1 MKTIRNLLILSTALG
16 TLAAGAHAD
25 ALKLTPVAQPNAKAE
40 GASPENAYSPEF
52 KPAVVA
58 EGKIKLENP
67 TMLISHY
74 GYDADGALTPAAGD
88 VQAKGHNVEATKT
101 EPDKNTYLVL
111 QGQKGADAAYNY
123 GTHFV
128 FQGHEAGV
136 EIDEKPIGYLTRV
149 NLDADEAHRVTLLAD
164 KDTGGVPIPFI
175 DGSTWNPFA
184 QRLLFTGEEGDQGG
198 VWQAT
203 LDFPA
208 KVDNLTGIIGIGS
221 YEGIQ
226 TDKDGMIWI
235 VEDSGGKGGEKTKNA
250 KQPNSFVFRFVPLDK
265 TDLTKGGKLQAL
277 QISTA
282 DEKPIVF
289 TKDNLDGDILSD
301 GMKQHYSYGTSLKTK
316 WVLVHDTAKDGT
328 TPFKA
333 NDLAKAA
340 LATPLKRPENGV
352 FRPGSDF
359 KQFYFTE
366 TGDTNIETEAKEEF
380 GGFGGVFKI
389 EQTSNTADEGTITLV
404 YRGNKDRAGF
414 DNIQFASADTL
425 FVVEDAGDKLHSQ
438 RKFLDNGYALDL
450 TQDYSKGG
458 EPVRFLAEGRDAS
471 ATLDSGLSAAKGS
484 GFQNSGDNEIT
495 GIHVSDGD
503 GTAAG
508 LLGAKI
514 PNLADKAWRV
524 FFHQQHGENHLVELS
539 YTAAK

>member
-1 MKTIRNLLILSTALG
+1 MKKIRNLLILGTAFVAI
-16 TLAAGAHAD
+16 AAVAHAD
-25 ALKLTPVAQPNAKAE
+25 ALKLTTVAQPNAKVE

-52 KPAVVA
+52 KAAVVA
-58 EGKIKLENP
+58 EGKMKLENP
-67 TMLISHY
+67 TKLISHY
-74 GYDADGALTPAAGD
+74 GYNANGPLVPAAGD
-88 VQAKGHNVEATKT
+88 VQAKGHNVEANKT

-111 QGQKGADAAYNY
+111 QGLKGADAAYNY

-128 FQGHEAGV
+128 FQGHEGGS
-136 EIDEKPIGYLTRV
+136 ETDDKPDGYITRV

-164 KDTGGVPIPFI
+164 KDSGGTKLPFI

-184 QRLLFTGEEGDQGG
+184 QRLLFTGEEGDEGG
-198 VWQAT
+198 VWQGT

-226 TDKDGMIWI
+226 TDKDGNIWI
-235 VEDSGGKGGEKTKNA
+235 VEDEGGKGGEKTKNA
-250 KQPNSFVFRFVPLDK
+250 KQPNSFVFRFVPTDK
-265 TDLTKGGKLQAL
+265 ADLMKGGKLQAL
-277 QISTA
+277 QIMTA
-282 DEKPIVF
+282 DGKPIVF

-301 GMKQHYSYGTSLKTK
+301 GMKQHYAYGTALKTK

-333 NDLAKAA
+333 NDMAKAA
-340 LATPLKRPENGV
+340 MATPLKRPENGV

-359 KQFYFTE
+359 KQFYYTE

-389 EQTSNTADEGTITLV
+389 EQASNTADEGTVSIV
-404 YRGNKDRAGF
+404 YRGTKDRSGF

-438 RKFLDNGYALDL
+438 RKFLDNGYAFDL
-450 TQDYSKGG
+450 TQDYGKGG

-471 ATLDSGLSAAKGS
+471 ATIDSALSAVKDT
-484 GFQNSGDNEIT
+484 GFQNDGDNEIT

-503 GTAAG
+503 ATAAG
-508 LLGAKI
+508 LLGAKV

-524 FFHQQHGENHLVELS
+524 FFHQQHGENRLVELS

>member
-1 MKTIRNLLILSTALG
+1 MKTIRNLLILSTALVAV
-16 TLAAGAHAD
+16 AAVAHAD
-25 ALKLTPVAQPNAKAE
+25 VLKLTTVAQTNAKAE
-40 GASPENAYSPEF
+40 GASPENVYSPEF
-52 KPAVVA
+52 KATIVA
-58 EGKIKLENP
+58 EGKMKLENP
-67 TMLISHY
+67 TKLISHY
-74 GYDADGALTPAAGD
+74 GYDADGPMVHAAGD
-88 VQAKGHNVEATKT
+88 AQAKGHNVEATKT

-111 QGQKGADAAYNY
+111 KDMKGADAAYNY

-128 FQGHEAGV
+128 FQGHEAGIEV
-136 EIDEKPIGYLTRV
+136 DKKPNGYITRV

-164 KDTGGVPIPFI
+164 KDTAGVGLPFI

-184 QRLLFTGEEGDQGG
+184 QRLLFTGEEGDEGG

-203 LDFPA
+203 LDVPS
-208 KVDNLTGIIGIGS
+208 KVDNLTGVIGIGS

-226 TDKDGMIWI
+226 TDKDGNLWI

-250 KQPNSFVFRFVPLDK
+250 KQPNSFVFRFVPTDK

-282 DEKPIVF
+282 DGKPIVW

-301 GMKQHYSYGTSLKTK
+301 GFKQHYAYGTSLKSK

-340 LATPLKRPENGV
+340 QATPLKRPENGV
-352 FRPGSDF
+352 FRPGTDF
-359 KQFYFTE
+359 KEFYYTE
-366 TGDTNIETEAKEEF
+366 TGDTNIDTESGEEF

-389 EQTSNTADEGTITLV
+389 VQVSNTADEGTVSIV

-471 ATLDSGLSAAKGS
+471 ATIDSALSAGKDT

-503 GTAAG
+503 ASAAG
-508 LLGAKI
+508 LLGAKV

-524 FFHQQHGENHLVELS
+524 FFHQQHGDNRLIELS

>member
-1 MKTIRNLLILSTALG
+1 
-16 TLAAGAHAD
+16 
-25 ALKLTPVAQPNAKAE
+25 
-40 GASPENAYSPEF
+40 
-52 KPAVVA
+52 
-58 EGKIKLENP
+58 
-67 TMLISHY
+67 
-74 GYDADGALTPAAGD
+74 
-88 VQAKGHNVEATKT
+88 
-101 EPDKNTYLVL
+101 
-111 QGQKGADAAYNY
+111 
-123 GTHFV
+123 
-128 FQGHEAGV
+128 
-136 EIDEKPIGYLTRV
+136 
-149 NLDADEAHRVTLLAD
+149 HRVTLLAD
-164 KDTGGVPIPFI
+164 KDSSGTKLPFI

-184 QRLLFTGEEGDQGG
+184 QRLLFTGEEGDEGG

-226 TDKDGMIWI
+226 TDKDGNIWI
-235 VEDSGGKGGEKTKNA
+235 VEDEGGKGGEKTKNA
-250 KQPNSFVFRFVPLDK
+250 KQPNSFVFRFVPTDK
-265 TDLTKGGKLQAL
+265 ADLMKGGKLQAL
-277 QISTA
+277 QIMTA
-282 DEKPIVF
+282 DGKPIVF

-301 GMKQHYSYGTSLKTK
+301 AMKQRYAYGIALKTK

-333 NDLAKAA
+333 NDMAKAA
-340 LATPLKRPENGV
+340 MATPLKRPENGV

-359 KQFYFTE
+359 KQFYYTE

-389 EQTSNTADEGTITLV
+389 EQASNTADEGTVSIV
-404 YRGNKDRAGF
+404 YRGTKDRSGF

-425 FVVEDAGDKLHSQ
+425 FVVEDAGDKMHSQ
-438 RKFLDNGYALDL
+438 RKFLDNGYAFDL
-450 TQDYSKGG
+450 TQDYGKGG

-471 ATLDSGLSAAKGS
+471 ATIDSALSSVKDS
-484 GFQNSGDNEIT
+484 GFQNDGDNEIT

-503 GTAAG
+503 ATAAG
-508 LLGAKI
+508 LLGAKV

-524 FFHQQHGENHLVELS
+524 FFHQQHGENRLVELS